1 MMNLDDVDGTL
12 PPDDSPPPD
21 NQNLI
26 RLVALAASVA
36 IVALGIGA
44 YWLLRDGD
52 TEEAP
57 AAPEPVAEA
66 PAPQPVVEPEPAV
79 VEPEPVEVPALE
91 ASDSFVGAVVGGLSS
106 HPGLAAWLAG
116 ERIIRRFVVVV
127 DNVANGRNPA
137 QHVPFMR
144 PGQRFS
150 TTGEAPDTRIAAASY
165 RRYDIHAD
173 IIDSLDADG
182 VGALYAVIEPLLDAA
197 YSELGYPDTPFSSAL
212 RRAIDHLL
220 EVPVLDG
227 PPAVTRGMV
236 FYEHTSERLDAL
248 TSAQKQFIGM
258 GPDNVRV
265 VQAKLRAVA
274 RALGLAAGR

>member
-1 MMNLDDVDGTL
+1 MMNLDDMDATL
-12 PPDDSPPPD
+12 PPDESPPPD
-21 NQNLI
+21 NQRLI
-26 RLVALAASVA
+26 RLAALAASIVV
-36 IVALGIGA
+36 VALGIGA
-44 YWLLRDGD
+44 YWLLTDDD

-57 AAPEPVAEA
+57 AAPEQVAEA
-66 PAPQPVVEPEPAV
+66 PAPQPVVEPEPAE
-79 VEPEPVEVPALE
+79 VEPEPVEVPELE
-91 ASDSFVGAVVGGLSS
+91 ESDSFVGAVVGGLSS
-106 HPGLAAWLAG
+106 HPGLAAWLTG
-116 ERIIRRFVVVV
+116 ERMIRRFVVAV

-150 TTGEAPDTRIAAASY
+150 TTGEAPDTRIAATSY
-165 RRYDIHAD
+165 RRYDVHAE
-173 IIDSLDADG
+173 IIDSLDVDG
-182 VGALYAVIEPLLDAA
+182 VGALYAVLEPLLDAA
-197 YSELGYPDTPFSSAL
+197 YSELGYPDTPFRSAL

-265 VQAKLRAVA
+265 VQAKMRAIA
-274 RALGLAAGR
+274 RAIGLAAGR

>member
-1 MMNLDDVDGTL
+1 MMNLDDMDGAL

-21 NQNLI
+21 NQRLI

-36 IVALGIGA
+36 VVALGIGA
-44 YWLLRDGD
+44 YWLLSGSD
-52 TEEAP
+52 TDETP
-57 AAPEPVAEA
+57 AAPEPIAEA
-66 PAPQPVVEPEPAV
+66 PAPQPLAEPEPAV
-79 VEPEPVEVPALE
+79 VEPEPVEVPELE
-91 ASDSFVGAVVGGLSS
+91 DSDPFVGAVVGGLSS
-106 HPGLAAWLAG
+106 HPGLAAWLTG
-116 ERIIRRFVVVV
+116 ERMIRRFVVVV

-137 QHVPFMR
+137 QHLPFMR
-144 PGQRFS
+144 PGRRFS
-150 TTGEAPDTRIAAASY
+150 TTGEAPDTRIASASY
-165 RRYDIHAD
+165 RRYAVHAE

-182 VGALYAVIEPLLDAA
+182 VGALYGLLEPLLDAA

-212 RRAIDHLL
+212 RRAVDHLL

-265 VQAKLRAVA
+265 VQAKLRAIA
-274 RALGLAAGR
+274 QAIGLATGR

>member
-1 MMNLDDVDGTL
+1 MLNLDDMDDTL
-12 PPDDSPPPD
+12 PPDASPPPD
-21 NQNLI
+21 NQRLI

-36 IVALGIGA
+36 VVALGIGA
-44 YWLLRDGD
+44 YWLLGDGD
-52 TEEAP
+52 TDETP

-66 PAPQPVVEPEPAV
+66 PAPQPVAEPEPAV
-79 VEPEPVEVPALE
+79 IEPEPVEVPELE
-91 ASDSFVGAVVGGLSS
+91 ESDSFVGTVVGGLSS
-106 HPGLAAWLAG
+106 HPGLAAWLTG

-137 QHVPFMR
+137 QHLPFMR

-150 TTGEAPDTRIAAASY
+150 TTAEAPDTRVASASY
-165 RRYDIHAD
+165 RRYDIHAE

-182 VGALYAVIEPLLDAA
+182 VVALYGLLEPLLDAA

-220 EVPVLDG
+220 EAPVLGG
-227 PPAVTRGMV
+227 PPAVARGMV
-236 FYEHTSERLDAL
+236 FFEHTSEQLDAL

-258 GPDNVRV
+258 GPDNVRI
-265 VQAKLRAVA
+265 VQAKMRAIA
-274 RALGLAAGR
+274 QAIGLATGR

>member
-1 MMNLDDVDGTL
+1 MMNLDDMDGTL
-12 PPDDSPPPD
+12 PPDESPPPD
-21 NQNLI
+21 NQRLI

-44 YWLLRDGD
+44 YWLLSDGD
-52 TEEAP
+52 TDEMP
-57 AAPEPVAEA
+57 AAPAPVAEA
-66 PAPQPVVEPEPAV
+66 PAPQPLVEPEPAE

-91 ASDSFVGAVVGGLSS
+91 ESDSFVGAVVGGLSS
-106 HPGLAAWLAG
+106 HPGLAAWLTG
-116 ERIIRRFVVVV
+116 ERMIRRFVVVV

-137 QHVPFMR
+137 QHLPFMR

-165 RRYDIHAD
+165 RRYDLHAE

-182 VGALYAVIEPLLDAA
+182 VGALYAVLEPLLDAA
-197 YSELGYPDTPFSSAL
+197 YSELGYPDTPFSSGL

-220 EVPVLDG
+220 DVPVLDG
-227 PPAVTRGMV
+227 PPVVTRGMV

-265 VQAKLRAVA
+265 IQAKLRAIA
-274 RALGLAAGR
+274 RAIGLAAGR